1 MSDIVQQLNL
11 FSSVNPHFSIMGKK
25 VMLIE
30 LFAGIG
36 SQYKSLKLLQEYGE
50 KQLGRKP
57 FELVSH
63 KICEWAYNS
72 YVMYNLMH
80 TKDFTDYSIGKTKE
94 EMIHRIQGTSQDY
107 NNPLSLEKLNKK
119 PMSWIKTAYNSC
131 IATNN
136 LVDINNVSGR
146 DLDFDNQENQVVI
159 LSYSFPC
166 QDISGAGLNAGLDE
180 NSNTR
185 SSLLWQVVRLLRER
199 EREQLPLPNILLMEN
214 VKALL
219 NSTHIHNFKKLE
231 QILSNMG
238 YSNHIQILNTCDYG
252 LPQHRERTFMISI
265 LGDYAYDFPR
275 KNELKYCL
283 LDLCDKNVANKF
295 FLSAKMVKYITATN
309 DKWTGNNNGAIVNKD
324 IGCTINTRSGQRR
337 CDASNYIAPELP
349 PNTDLQKIKI
359 KNATKQGYL
368 EAEVGDGIDISSRMH
383 RHRGTVQ
390 KGKTQTL
397 NCRGGENIGVII
409 KDEK

>member
-1 MSDIVQQLNL
+1 
-11 FSSVNPHFSIMGKK
+11 
-25 VMLIE
+25 
-30 LFAGIG
+30 
-36 SQYKSLKLLQEYGE
+36 
-50 KQLGRKP
+50 
-57 FELVSH
+57 
-63 KICEWAYNS
+63 
-72 YVMYNLMH
+72 
-80 TKDFTDYSIGKTKE
+80 
-94 EMIHRIQGTSQDY
+94 
-107 NNPLSLEKLNKK
+107 
-119 PMSWIKTAYNSC
+119 
-131 IATNN
+131 
-136 LVDINNVSGR
+136 
-146 DLDFDNQENQVVI
+146 
-159 LSYSFPC
+159 
-166 QDISGAGLNAGLDE
+166 
-180 NSNTR
+180 
-185 SSLLWQVVRLLRER
+185 
-199 EREQLPLPNILLMEN
+199 MEN

-295 FLSAKMVKYITATN
+295 FLSAKMIKYITATN
-309 DKWTGNNNGAIVNKD
+309 DKWAGNNNGAIVNKD